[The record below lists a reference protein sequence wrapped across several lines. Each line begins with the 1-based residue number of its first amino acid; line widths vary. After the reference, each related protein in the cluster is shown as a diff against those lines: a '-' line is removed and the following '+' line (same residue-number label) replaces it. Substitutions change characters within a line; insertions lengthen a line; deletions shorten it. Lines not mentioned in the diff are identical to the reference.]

1 MSQKTRPIM
10 LNRYANFWRTCAPQ
24 KCQRVTIVAHGRR
37 AFTLIELLVVIAI
50 IAILA
55 GLLLPALAKAKAKAL
70 GISCVSNLKQLQ
82 MAWVLYSGDNDSK
95 LVRVGGINQL
105 VIDLADP
112 SGQPGGKNSQWIL
125 GSMDSLANGSTN
137 TDLIK
142 AGLLYSYVNELKVY
156 KCPSDKKQ
164 VGGAD
169 TARSMSMNGWM
180 NPIQGWNADRG
191 YSGPKLL
198 KEYRKESDIGNAS
211 RTWVFIDENPFSI
224 NDGMFVCDP
233 NVSVWIDLQASYH
246 NGAGG
251 LSFADGHAEI
261 RKWNDSHVRGCNATP
276 AKNGTAQDAA
286 TGDLLWLQER
296 TTARLQ

>member
-1 MSQKTRPIM
+1 
-10 LNRYANFWRTCAPQ
+10 
-24 KCQRVTIVAHGRR
+24 
-37 AFTLIELLVVIAI
+37 
-50 IAILA
+50 
-55 GLLLPALAKAKAKAL
+55 
-70 GISCVSNLKQLQ
+70 
-82 MAWVLYSGDNDSK
+82 
-95 LVRVGGINQL
+95 
-105 VIDLADP
+105 
-112 SGQPGGKNSQWIL
+112 
-125 GSMDSLANGSTN
+125 MDSLANGSTN